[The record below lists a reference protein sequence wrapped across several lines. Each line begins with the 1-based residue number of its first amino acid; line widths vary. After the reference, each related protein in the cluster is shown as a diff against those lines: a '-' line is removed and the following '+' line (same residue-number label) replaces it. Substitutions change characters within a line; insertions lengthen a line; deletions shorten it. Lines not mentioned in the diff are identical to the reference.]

1 MRLGVKS
8 QNKCIDVI
16 RVSDYHGNRELD
28 LQRKLIGFNLE
39 VSALL
44 TLFGTGLKI
53 YVKWRRGWGGYFS
66 IQNIIK

>member
-39 VSALL
+39 VSAQLTINHISIHSYI
-44 TLFGTGLKI
+44 TLFES
-53 YVKWRRGWGGYFS
+53 GGKY
-66 IQNIIK
+66 QL

>member
-53 YVKWRRGWGGYFS
+53 YVK
-66 IQNIIK
+66 